1 MPKVEPQIIRQL
13 LDAIDTDEGISQR
26 SLALQLDISVGSVN
40 WYLKRCFTKGL
51 IKFKQAPVKRYL
63 YYLTPKGFQE
73 KATLTASYIR
83 VSLSFF
89 REGRAV
95 CNEFF
100 VASEKAGRK
109 YVALAGDGELAEIA
123 VLSALENNCELMAVI
138 DPRNERPTCAG
149 VRVAPSLQAL
159 VERSGGT
166 VPQAI
171 LLTELNDPHGIYEL
185 VSEQLG
191 GFGLSRDLIHFAHSI
206 DFISPDQGETLS

>member
-26 SLALQLDISVGSVN
+26 SLALQLGISVGSVN

-63 YYLTPKGFQE
+63 YYLTPMGFQE
-73 KATLTASYIR
+73 KAALTASYIR

-89 REGRAV
+89 REGRAE

-100 VASEKAGRK
+100 LTAERAGWK
-109 YVALAGDGELAEIA
+109 SIALAGDGELAEIA
-123 VLSALENNCELMAVI
+123 ALSALENNCNLMAVI
-138 DPRNERPTCAG
+138 DPRNERQTCAG
-149 VRVAPSLQAL
+149 VQVVPSLQAL
-159 VERSGGT
+159 VEQSGGT

-171 LLTELNDPHGIYEL
+171 LLTELNDPHGIYEI
-185 VSEQLG
+185 VCGQLG
-191 GFGLSRDLIHFAHSI
+191 ALGLSKELIHFANSI
-206 DFISPDQGETLS
+206 DFISQDQGETLP